1 MRRGLSSC
9 PIAERSSVLE
19 LPQPLLLPPPSL
31 KLVPCSRGKRRPLLP
46 SADHLNGYRKPK
58 RHETMCAQWQAARL
72 LAQQAAPGGHSSRAQ
87 LDSTASALP
96 QGGFAPAT
104 PASAPAPSPASTQW
118 GSFFP
123 WQRPAAPPLGA
134 PRRLEADLRRR
145 KKLSIVVP
153 DQPSFGSM
161 STRTS
166 TIFPARGITATR
178 SKARICAEQTPKLPA
193 TAQRKTSTIHK
204 VGQSQW
210 ATPP

>member
-1 MRRGLSSC
+1 VDSVLVPSPSAAQFWSCHSHSYACSHHPASNWFLVPVANAGRSC
-9 PIAERSSVLE
+9 PSS
-19 LPQPLLLPPPSL
+19 
-31 KLVPCSRGKRRPLLP
+31 
-46 SADHLNGYRKPK
+46 DHLNGYRKPK